1 MNKIV
6 SALIIITLTNIVSS
20 CSFNKKNSKFF
31 EQVAEK
37 ANQKYKCKWTSSSFD
52 KIETCRSNESVY
64 GYEDECLHVFFKKT
78 KGSVYITVG
87 KKWGVVGVEYIHHKE
102 ESKVRNSKGSHSYC
116 NY

>member
-1 MNKIV
+1 MFIIV
-6 SALIIITLTNIVSS
+6 TFIIILISGCTS
-20 CSFNKKNSKFF
+20 NKKNSKLF

-37 ANQKYKCKWTSSSFD
+37 ANQKYKCKWSSSSFD
-52 KIETCRSNESVY
+52 KIEACDSRESVY

-102 ESKVRNSKGSHSYC
+102 NSKFRNSKGSYSYC
-116 NY
+116 DF